1 MKSWMGLTLKM
12 SDQELI
18 ELSPTEREA
27 RIGEIEHA
35 MQQMFKGVMA
45 ETQREQLQ
53 LVIDRERASA
63 ELRRSQQE

>member
-1 MKSWMGLTLKM
+1 MGLTLKM